1 MNYKLVTAA
10 ELIDFMGDNTTSA
23 WDLYTWNAKHEEP
36 GQSEYALIFP
46 DDSGELPNLSK
57 LDVLIGG
64 DWIWQHI
71 SHYNRLF
78 NQIKRQQG

>member
-1 MNYKLVTAA
+1 MNYKLVTAE
-10 ELIDFMGDNTTSA
+10 ELIDFIGDNKTSA
-23 WDLYTWNAKHEEP
+23 GCLYAWNVKHDEP

-46 DDSGELPNLSK
+46 DDSGSTPNLSK
-57 LDVLIGG
+57 LDALIGG
-64 DWIWQHI
+64 YWVWQHR